1 MNRSQ
6 RLSQKPLTP
15 WVTAEKDGK
24 ILCGHCDCM
33 AGLGECCSHVA
44 SLLWAVVCGV
54 RYRESLTVTQRPAY
68 WAMPSG
74 IRDIHYAPVRKID
87 FRGKQASL
95 MKLASDSTPTQP
107 ETSASMVC
115 DADAY
120 PSFKDGAQSGF
131 PVSQREEGDP
141 DTKWSEQTRV

>member
-1 MNRSQ
+1 MARFFVVI
-6 RLSQKPLTP
+6 
-15 WVTAEKDGK
+15 VTAWLVWVNVVHMLL
-24 ILCGHCDCM
+24 LCC
-33 AGLGECCSHVA
+33 GL
-44 SLLWAVVCGV
+44 WYVVFGIG
-54 RYRESLTVTQRPAY
+54 SLTVTQRPAY

-131 PVSQREEGDP
+131 PVS
-141 DTKWSEQTRV
+141 